1 MFFFFFNKTPRH
13 IYELNTKRYGLQN
26 EQKINV
32 HGIINSDISSSIEIN
47 DCELLLK
54 QLYCGTVSVEYD
66 FIESEHEREW
76 LQENYEKYL
85 QESISNDVKNQIIEL
100 MIKSQAWDHYLAKKH
115 PNYKRYGG
123 EGAETALAFFRQIF
137 DSSTEMNLQHIV
149 LGMPH
154 RGKLNLLT
162 VMLNTRPA
170 KIFHKIRGLSELPDD
185 AKCMGDIASHFR
197 KFFQLFIKFF

>member
-1 MFFFFFNKTPRH
+1 M
-13 IYELNTKRYGLQN
+13 NTQRYGLQSD
-26 EQKINV
+26 QNV
-32 HGIINSDISSSIEIN
+32 NVQGIINANNNTCSSWKIKDIEM
-47 DCELLLK
+47 LLQ
-54 QLYCGTVSVEYD
+54 QLYCGTVSAEFD

-85 QESISNDVKNQIIEL
+85 QTPISNDVKTQILEL

-123 EGAETALAFFRQIF
+123 EGAETKMAFFRQIF
-137 DSSTEMNLQHIV
+137 VSSTDMNLQHII

-162 VMLNTRPA
+162 IMLNTRPA
-170 KIFHKIRGLSELPDD
+170 KIFRKIRGFSEFPDD

-197 KFFQLFIKFF
+197 TF